1 MLLTMDR
8 QTISSGRFSDPVGLL
23 PPGEVSKMKLT
34 TMVLALAMSAVLG
47 GCVLLPSQAAYS
59 GPQTSEASRVSACRA
74 AMALRPTQTG
84 SFGESLGNMA
94 QCDVDPNAALRSPPQ
109 SNTAYSSPEGG
120 GANLGGPAFYTG
132 ERVSGF
138 NKICFYN
145 RDGSAVAITI
155 SETELCPQT
164 LN

>member
-8 QTISSGRFSDPVGLL
+8 QTISSGRFSIPVG
-23 PPGEVSKMKLT
+23 VSKVKLT
-34 TMVLALAMSAVLG
+34 TKVLALAIVAALG
-47 GCVLLPSQAAYS
+47 GCVLPPSQAPYS
-59 GPQTSEASRVSACRA
+59 GSQTSEASRVSACRA

-84 SFGESLGNMA
+84 TFGESLGNMA

-109 SNTAYSSPEGG
+109 SNPVYSSPEGG
-120 GANLGGPAFYTG
+120 GASLGGPAFYTG

-138 NKICFYN
+138 NKICFYD